1 MRKLNNEGHELAI
14 DALEIVSGGGT
25 VDNIVKVAATLI
37 KDVSKMA
44 DVAARISAT
53 GHPFP
58 R

>member
-1 MRKLNNEGHELAI
+1 MRHELAI